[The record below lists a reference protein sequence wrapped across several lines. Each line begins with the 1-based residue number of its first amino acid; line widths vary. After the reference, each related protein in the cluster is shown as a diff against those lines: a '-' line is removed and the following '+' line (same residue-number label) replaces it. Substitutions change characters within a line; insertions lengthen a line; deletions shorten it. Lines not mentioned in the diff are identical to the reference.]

1 MFFSILGFYFHVS
14 MKSWT
19 LKACMIS
26 TVTSTNNNLEG
37 GRGVKRNIE
46 HYHLDMIISIGYRV
60 KSKRGIVLDDGQ
72 IKI

>member
-19 LKACMIS
+19 FKACITS
-26 TVTSTNNNLEG
+26 TVTSTNSNLEG
-37 GRGVKRNIE
+37 GRGVKRNIDD
-46 HYHLDMIISIGYRV
+46 YHLDMIISMGYRV
-60 KSKRGIVLDDGQ
+60 ILKRGIVLGDGQ

>member
-19 LKACMIS
+19 LKACITS
-26 TVTSTNNNLEG
+26 TVTSTNSNLEG
-37 GRGVKRNIE
+37 GRGVKRNIDD
-46 HYHLDMIISIGYRV
+46 YHLDMIISMGYRV
-60 KSKRGIVLDDGQ
+60 ILKRGIVLGDGQ